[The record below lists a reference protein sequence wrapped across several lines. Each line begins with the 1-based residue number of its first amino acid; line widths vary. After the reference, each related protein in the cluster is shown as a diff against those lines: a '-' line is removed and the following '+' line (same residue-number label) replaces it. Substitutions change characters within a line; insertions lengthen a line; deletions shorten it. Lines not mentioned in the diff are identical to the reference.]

1 MQFTTRRDYG
11 DAKTLKE
18 VYHEYGMMISPFQF
32 RHVLKWVFIARYR
45 NVQFTDLP
53 ATLTKDQIYSLFSN
67 VIVVT
72 GTPRRITPHEL
83 LADIAFSIDQIKISA
98 MFILNKSEFYI
109 PTIQRYLAAISLYGR
124 DAVTGGY
131 GRAREL
137 VTATIPESAH
147 ESVKVY
153 ADLIGI
159 NRHNIGSILL
169 DHKYSPLQ
177 GKIIMEWLSSP
188 RNSIYE
194 QMDFVSKT
202 AKMTKAAG
210 TRKNEIE
217 LAAEH
222 MDLIKQYKKTCA
234 RWEKILA

>member
-11 DAKTLKE
+11 DLEEE
-18 VYHEYGMMISPFQF
+18 VYHEYGMMISPIQF
-32 RHVLKWVFIARYR
+32 RHVLKWVLIARYR

-137 VTATIPESAH
+137 VTAPIPESAH

-153 ADLIGI
+153 ANLIGI
-159 NRHNIGSILL
+159 NQHNIGSILL
-169 DHKYSPLQ
+169 AHAYTPRQS
-177 GKIIMEWLSSP
+177 KIITEWLS
-188 RNSIYE
+188 
-194 QMDFVSKT
+194 VSKDT
-202 AKMTKAAG
+202 IQEQSEFISKAANMTKAEG
-210 TRKNEIE
+210 REENVIE

-222 MDLIKQYKKTCA
+222 MGLIKQYKKTCA